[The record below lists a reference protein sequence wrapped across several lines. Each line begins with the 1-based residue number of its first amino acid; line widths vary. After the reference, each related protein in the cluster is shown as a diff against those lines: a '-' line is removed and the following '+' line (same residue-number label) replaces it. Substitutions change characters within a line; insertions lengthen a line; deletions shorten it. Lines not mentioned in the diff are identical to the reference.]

1 MAIAGSS
8 NPSAFTKSIKC
19 PLVATV
25 FSSYSSV
32 ATSGAYVDKKAVGC
46 GDDLETA
53 ELDDFGL

>member
-1 MAIAGSS
+1 MAIADSS

-19 PLVATV
+19 PLVTTV
-25 FSSYSSV
+25 FSSCSSV

-53 ELDDFGL
+53 DGRA